1 MKLLKYLEF
10 ITEEA
15 GIKGLFKLSRE
26 VKHKL
31 EKIIDQFNDPIAES
45 ILDLDRSQQDIT
57 YINITDKKDK
67 VSYLDVSRAN
77 YFFEKWKGEKV
88 SVNDF
93 IRIYNLCHVCFFYKL
108 VVLLLVLEKLF
119 LICVVYSIHVALS
132 LGSAGGFEP
141 AAADMLPSLPSTC
154 KEGG

>member
-93 IRIYNLCHVCFFYKL
+93 IRIYNF
-108 VVLLLVLEKLF
+108 
-119 LICVVYSIHVALS
+119 INSIIKS
-132 LGSAGGFEP
+132 Y
-141 AAADMLPSLPSTC
+141 
-154 KEGG
+154 